1 MSFSSNVKAELCKDS
16 LSKKSCG
23 GGGGVWRTA
32 VLQHLQQHGNPHHH
46 RKPRLCGETAPAVQ
60 KGVRHHVRSGACRT
74 GAGASCSLPSRRR
87 IKSQRSLRPCKCDLK
102 ASLTLHVNFG
112 MLEEEAECM
121 AYLRGAFLAGGS
133 VTDPAKRYHLEMTTS
148 HYKVSRETCAL
159 LIECGFSPKELSR
172 GGNNI
177 LYFKQSDYIEDFLTA
192 IGAQVSAMGV
202 MEAKVEKDL
211 RNGVNR
217 RVNCE
222 TANLTKVVDAS
233 MGQMAAIRALEEAG
247 ELDKLPRKAPRDRA
261 FAPGKPGGNAAGACR
276 NAESTHYQ
284 IRHQPPHAKAS
295 GAGACI
301 GGINLWAL
309 SICMS
314 IRNTAFLTARAAS
327 RKLWQESRSWGRTP
341 IAITDHGVMY
351 GAIDFYQRGKGG
363 RRQAHHRLRGLCRAA
378 HPL

>member
-16 LSKKSCG
+16 LSKKSCAVAEG
-23 GGGGVWRTA
+23 YGVLLYCNTFSSTEIRIITESRDFA
-32 VLQHLQQHGNPHHH
+32 ARL
-46 RKPRLCGETAPAVQ
+46 PRLFKKAFVITFDQEPAAQDRGKLQFPISSEDKIAKIFETLQ
-60 KGVRHHVRSGACRT
+60 M
-74 GAGASCSLPSRRR
+74 
-87 IKSQRSLRPCKCDLK
+87 DLK

-247 ELDKLPRKAPRDRA
+247 ELDKLPGKLRETALLRRENPEATLQELAAMLNPPITKSAINHRMRKLL
-261 FAPGKPGGNAAGACR
+261 
-276 NAESTHYQ
+276 E
-284 IRHQPPHAKAS
+284 
-295 GAGACI
+295 
-301 GGINLWAL
+301 L
-309 SICMS
+309 
-314 IRNTAFLTARAAS
+314 ARA
-327 RKLWQESRSWGRTP
+327 LEE
-341 IAITDHGVMY
+341 
-351 GAIDFYQRGKGG
+351 
-363 RRQAHHRLRGLCRAA
+363 
-378 HPL
+378 

>member
-16 LSKKSCG
+16 LSKKSCAVAEG
-23 GGGGVWRTA
+23 YGVLLYCNTFSSTEIRIITESRDFA
-32 VLQHLQQHGNPHHH
+32 ARL
-46 RKPRLCGETAPAVQ
+46 PRLFKKAFGVTFDLEPAARDRGKLQFAITAEDKITKIFDALQ
-60 KGVRHHVRSGACRT
+60 M
-74 GAGASCSLPSRRR
+74 
-87 IKSQRSLRPCKCDLK
+87 DLK
-102 ASLTLHVNFG
+102 SSLTLHVNFG

-247 ELDKLPRKAPRDRA
+247 ELEKLP
-261 FAPGKPGGNAAGACR
+261 GKLRETALLRRENPEATLQELAAML
-276 NAESTHYQ
+276 
-284 IRHQPPHAKAS
+284 QPPITKSA
-295 GAGACI
+295 
-301 GGINLWAL
+301 INHRMRKLL
-309 SICMS
+309 E
-314 IRNTAFLTARAAS
+314 LARA
-327 RKLWQESRSWGRTP
+327 LEE
-341 IAITDHGVMY
+341 
-351 GAIDFYQRGKGG
+351 
-363 RRQAHHRLRGLCRAA
+363 
-378 HPL
+378 

>member
-16 LSKKSCG
+16 LSKKSCAVAEG
-23 GGGGVWRTA
+23 YGVLLYCNTFSSTEIRIITESRDFA
-32 VLQHLQQHGNPHHH
+32 ARL
-46 RKPRLCGETAPAVQ
+46 PRLFKKAFGITFDQEPAAHDRGKLQFAISSEDKIAKIFETLQ
-60 KGVRHHVRSGACRT
+60 M
-74 GAGASCSLPSRRR
+74 
-87 IKSQRSLRPCKCDLK
+87 DLK

-247 ELDKLPRKAPRDRA
+247 ELDKLP
-261 FAPGKPGGNAAGACR
+261 GKLR
-276 NAESTHYQ
+276 E
-284 IRHQPPHAKAS
+284 
-295 GAGACI
+295 
-301 GGINLWAL
+301 
-309 SICMS
+309 
-314 IRNTAFLTARAAS
+314 TAFLRRENPEATLQELAAMLNPPITKSAINHRMRKLLELARA
-327 RKLWQESRSWGRTP
+327 LEE
-341 IAITDHGVMY
+341 
-351 GAIDFYQRGKGG
+351 
-363 RRQAHHRLRGLCRAA
+363 
-378 HPL
+378 

>member
-16 LSKKSCG
+16 LSKKSCAVAEG
-23 GGGGVWRTA
+23 YGVLLYCNTFSSTEIRIITESRDFA
-32 VLQHLQQHGNPHHH
+32 ARL
-46 RKPRLCGETAPAVQ
+46 PRLFKKAFGITFDQEPAAHDRGKLQFAISSEDKIAKIFETLQ
-60 KGVRHHVRSGACRT
+60 M
-74 GAGASCSLPSRRR
+74 
-87 IKSQRSLRPCKCDLK
+87 DLK

-247 ELDKLPRKAPRDRA
+247 DLDKLPGKLRETALLRRENPEATLQELAAMLNPPITKSAINHRMRKLL
-261 FAPGKPGGNAAGACR
+261 
-276 NAESTHYQ
+276 E
-284 IRHQPPHAKAS
+284 
-295 GAGACI
+295 
-301 GGINLWAL
+301 L
-309 SICMS
+309 
-314 IRNTAFLTARAAS
+314 ARA
-327 RKLWQESRSWGRTP
+327 LEE
-341 IAITDHGVMY
+341 
-351 GAIDFYQRGKGG
+351 
-363 RRQAHHRLRGLCRAA
+363 
-378 HPL
+378 

>member
-16 LSKKSCG
+16 LSKKSCAVAEG
-23 GGGGVWRTA
+23 YGVLLYCNTFSSTEIRIITESRDFA
-32 VLQHLQQHGNPHHH
+32 ARL
-46 RKPRLCGETAPAVQ
+46 PRLFKKAFGSTFDQEPAAQDRGKLQFAISSEDKIAKIFETLQ
-60 KGVRHHVRSGACRT
+60 M
-74 GAGASCSLPSRRR
+74 
-87 IKSQRSLRPCKCDLK
+87 DLK

-112 MLEEEAECM
+112 MLEEEAEWM

-247 ELDKLPRKAPRDRA
+247 ELDKLPGKLRETALLRRENPEATLQELAAMLNPPITKSAINHRMRKLL
-261 FAPGKPGGNAAGACR
+261 
-276 NAESTHYQ
+276 E
-284 IRHQPPHAKAS
+284 
-295 GAGACI
+295 
-301 GGINLWAL
+301 L
-309 SICMS
+309 
-314 IRNTAFLTARAAS
+314 ARA
-327 RKLWQESRSWGRTP
+327 LEE
-341 IAITDHGVMY
+341 
-351 GAIDFYQRGKGG
+351 
-363 RRQAHHRLRGLCRAA
+363 
-378 HPL
+378 

>member
-1 MSFSSNVKAELCKDS
+1 MSFSSNVKVELCKDS
-16 LSKKSCG
+16 LSKKSCAVAEG
-23 GGGGVWRTA
+23 YGVLLYCNTFSSTEIRIITESRDFA
-32 VLQHLQQHGNPHHH
+32 ARL
-46 RKPRLCGETAPAVQ
+46 PRLFKKAFGITFDQEPAAQDRGKLQFAISSEDKIAKIFETLQ
-60 KGVRHHVRSGACRT
+60 M
-74 GAGASCSLPSRRR
+74 
-87 IKSQRSLRPCKCDLK
+87 DLK

-247 ELDKLPRKAPRDRA
+247 ELDKLPGKLRETALLRRENPEATLQELAAMLNPPITKSAINHRMRKLL
-261 FAPGKPGGNAAGACR
+261 
-276 NAESTHYQ
+276 E
-284 IRHQPPHAKAS
+284 
-295 GAGACI
+295 
-301 GGINLWAL
+301 L
-309 SICMS
+309 
-314 IRNTAFLTARAAS
+314 ARAV
-327 RKLWQESRSWGRTP
+327 EE
-341 IAITDHGVMY
+341 
-351 GAIDFYQRGKGG
+351 
-363 RRQAHHRLRGLCRAA
+363 
-378 HPL
+378 

>member
-16 LSKKSCG
+16 LSKKSCAVAEG
-23 GGGGVWRTA
+23 YGVLLYCNTFSSTEIRIITESRDFA
-32 VLQHLQQHGNPHHH
+32 ARL
-46 RKPRLCGETAPAVQ
+46 PRLFKKAFVITFDQEPAAQDRGKLQFAISSEDKIAKIFETLQ
-60 KGVRHHVRSGACRT
+60 M
-74 GAGASCSLPSRRR
+74 
-87 IKSQRSLRPCKCDLK
+87 DLK

-217 RVNCE
+217 RVNCDA
-222 TANLTKVVDAS
+222 ANVD
-233 MGQMAAIRALEEAG
+233 
-247 ELDKLPRKAPRDRA
+247 KAV
-261 FAPGKPGGNAAGACR
+261 
-276 NAESTHYQ
+276 
-284 IRHQPPHAKAS
+284 
-295 GAGACI
+295 
-301 GGINLWAL
+301 
-309 SICMS
+309 
-314 IRNTAFLTARAAS
+314 AAS
-327 RKLWQESRSWGRTP
+327 REQVEALTRLTDAGIVATLPVKLQEV
-341 IAITDHGVMY
+341 AV
-351 GAIDFYQRGKGG
+351 A
-363 RRQAHHRLRGLCRAA
+363 RLLQPELSLSELDRKSVV
-378 HPL
+378 

>member
-16 LSKKSCG
+16 LSKKSCAVAEG
-23 GGGGVWRTA
+23 YGVLLYCNTFSSTEIRIITESRDFA
-32 VLQHLQQHGNPHHH
+32 ARL
-46 RKPRLCGETAPAVQ
+46 PRLFKKAFGITFDQEPVAQDRGKLQFAISSEDKIAKIFETLQ
-60 KGVRHHVRSGACRT
+60 M
-74 GAGASCSLPSRRR
+74 
-87 IKSQRSLRPCKCDLK
+87 DLK

-247 ELDKLPRKAPRDRA
+247 ELDKLPGKLRETALLRRENPEATLQELAAMLNPPITKSAINHRMRKLL
-261 FAPGKPGGNAAGACR
+261 
-276 NAESTHYQ
+276 E
-284 IRHQPPHAKAS
+284 
-295 GAGACI
+295 
-301 GGINLWAL
+301 L
-309 SICMS
+309 
-314 IRNTAFLTARAAS
+314 ARA
-327 RKLWQESRSWGRTP
+327 LEE
-341 IAITDHGVMY
+341 
-351 GAIDFYQRGKGG
+351 
-363 RRQAHHRLRGLCRAA
+363 
-378 HPL
+378 

>member
-16 LSKKSCG
+16 LSKKSCAVAEG
-23 GGGGVWRTA
+23 YGVLLYCNTFSSTEIRIITESRDFA
-32 VLQHLQQHGNPHHH
+32 ARL
-46 RKPRLCGETAPAVQ
+46 PRLFKKAFGITFDQEPAAQDRGKLQFAISSEDKIAKIFETLQ
-60 KGVRHHVRSGACRT
+60 M
-74 GAGASCSLPSRRR
+74 
-87 IKSQRSLRPCKCDLK
+87 DLK

-247 ELDKLPRKAPRDRA
+247 ELDKLPGKLRETALLRRENPEATLQELAAMLYPPITKSAINHRMRKLL
-261 FAPGKPGGNAAGACR
+261 
-276 NAESTHYQ
+276 E
-284 IRHQPPHAKAS
+284 
-295 GAGACI
+295 
-301 GGINLWAL
+301 L
-309 SICMS
+309 
-314 IRNTAFLTARAAS
+314 ARA
-327 RKLWQESRSWGRTP
+327 LEE
-341 IAITDHGVMY
+341 
-351 GAIDFYQRGKGG
+351 
-363 RRQAHHRLRGLCRAA
+363 
-378 HPL
+378 

>member
-16 LSKKSCG
+16 LSKKSCAVAEG
-23 GGGGVWRTA
+23 YGVLLYCNTFSSTEIRIITESRDFA
-32 VLQHLQQHGNPHHH
+32 ARL
-46 RKPRLCGETAPAVQ
+46 PRLFKKAFVFTFDQEPAAQDRGKLQFAISSEDKIAKIFETLQ
-60 KGVRHHVRSGACRT
+60 M
-74 GAGASCSLPSRRR
+74 
-87 IKSQRSLRPCKCDLK
+87 DLK

-159 LIECGFSPKELSR
+159 LLDAGFSPKETMR
-172 GGNNI
+172 GGNSI
-177 LYFKQSDYIEDFLTA
+177 LYFKQSDMIEDFLTA
-192 IGAQVSAMGV
+192 IGAPVCAMGV

-247 ELDKLPRKAPRDRA
+247 ELDKLPGKLRETALLRRENPEATLQELAAMLNPPITKSAINHRMRKLL
-261 FAPGKPGGNAAGACR
+261 
-276 NAESTHYQ
+276 E
-284 IRHQPPHAKAS
+284 
-295 GAGACI
+295 
-301 GGINLWAL
+301 L
-309 SICMS
+309 
-314 IRNTAFLTARAAS
+314 ARA
-327 RKLWQESRSWGRTP
+327 LEE
-341 IAITDHGVMY
+341 
-351 GAIDFYQRGKGG
+351 
-363 RRQAHHRLRGLCRAA
+363 
-378 HPL
+378 

>member
-16 LSKKSCG
+16 LSKKSCAVAEG
-23 GGGGVWRTA
+23 YGVLLYCNTFSSTEIRIITESRDFA
-32 VLQHLQQHGNPHHH
+32 ARL
-46 RKPRLCGETAPAVQ
+46 PRLFKKAFGITFDQEPAAHDRGKLQFAISSEDKISRIFETLQ
-60 KGVRHHVRSGACRT
+60 M
-74 GAGASCSLPSRRR
+74 
-87 IKSQRSLRPCKCDLK
+87 DLK

-177 LYFKQSDYIEDFLTA
+177 LYFKQSDDIEDCLSA
-192 IGAQVSAMGV
+192 SGAQVSAMGV

-233 MGQMAAIRALEEAG
+233 MGQMAAIRALEGAG
-247 ELDKLPRKAPRDRA
+247 ELDKLPGKLRETALLRRENPEATLQELAAMLNPPITKSAINHRMRKLL
-261 FAPGKPGGNAAGACR
+261 
-276 NAESTHYQ
+276 E
-284 IRHQPPHAKAS
+284 
-295 GAGACI
+295 
-301 GGINLWAL
+301 L
-309 SICMS
+309 
-314 IRNTAFLTARAAS
+314 ARA
-327 RKLWQESRSWGRTP
+327 LEE
-341 IAITDHGVMY
+341 
-351 GAIDFYQRGKGG
+351 
-363 RRQAHHRLRGLCRAA
+363 
-378 HPL
+378 

>member
-16 LSKKSCG
+16 LSKKSCAVAEG
-23 GGGGVWRTA
+23 YGVLLYCNTFSSTEIRIITESRDFA
-32 VLQHLQQHGNPHHH
+32 ARL
-46 RKPRLCGETAPAVQ
+46 PRLFKKAFGITFDQEPAAQDRGKLQFAILSEDKISRIFETLQ
-60 KGVRHHVRSGACRT
+60 M
-74 GAGASCSLPSRRR
+74 
-87 IKSQRSLRPCKCDLK
+87 DLK

-247 ELDKLPRKAPRDRA
+247 ELDKLPGKLRETALLRRENPEATLQELAAMLNPPITKSAINHRMRKLL
-261 FAPGKPGGNAAGACR
+261 
-276 NAESTHYQ
+276 E
-284 IRHQPPHAKAS
+284 
-295 GAGACI
+295 
-301 GGINLWAL
+301 L
-309 SICMS
+309 
-314 IRNTAFLTARAAS
+314 ARA
-327 RKLWQESRSWGRTP
+327 LEE
-341 IAITDHGVMY
+341 
-351 GAIDFYQRGKGG
+351 
-363 RRQAHHRLRGLCRAA
+363 
-378 HPL
+378 

>member
-16 LSKKSCG
+16 MARKSCAVAESY
-23 GGGGVWRTA
+23 GVLLYCNTFTSAEIRIITESRDFA
-32 VLQHLQQHGNPHHH
+32 ARLPKLIKRAFGVSFDAEPAPEDRGKLQFSITSEDKIAKIFDTLQM
-46 RKPRLCGETAPAVQ
+46 
-60 KGVRHHVRSGACRT
+60 
-74 GAGASCSLPSRRR
+74 
-87 IKSQRSLRPCKCDLK
+87 DLK
-102 ASLTLHVNFG
+102 SSLTLHVNFG

-133 VTDPAKRYHLEMTTS
+133 VTDPTKRYHLEMTTS

-159 LIECGFSPKELSR
+159 LIECGFSPKELTR

-247 ELDKLPRKAPRDRA
+247 ELDKLPGKLRETALLRKENPEATLQEL
-261 FAPGKPGGNAAGACR
+261 AAML
-276 NAESTHYQ
+276 E
-284 IRHQPPHAKAS
+284 PPITKSA
-295 GAGACI
+295 
-301 GGINLWAL
+301 INHRMRKLL
-309 SICMS
+309 E
-314 IRNTAFLTARAAS
+314 LARA
-327 RKLWQESRSWGRTP
+327 LEE
-341 IAITDHGVMY
+341 
-351 GAIDFYQRGKGG
+351 
-363 RRQAHHRLRGLCRAA
+363 
-378 HPL
+378 

>member
-16 LSKKSCG
+16 LSKKSCAVAEG
-23 GGGGVWRTA
+23 YGVLLYCNTFSSTEIRIITESRDFA
-32 VLQHLQQHGNPHHH
+32 ARL
-46 RKPRLCGETAPAVQ
+46 PRLFKKAFVITFDQEPAAQDRGKLQFAISSEDKIAKIFETLQ
-60 KGVRHHVRSGACRT
+60 M
-74 GAGASCSLPSRRR
+74 
-87 IKSQRSLRPCKCDLK
+87 DLK

-222 TANLTKVVDAS
+222 TANLTTVVDAS

-247 ELDKLPRKAPRDRA
+247 ELDKLPGKLRETALLRRENPEATLQELAAMLNPPITKSAINHRMRKLL
-261 FAPGKPGGNAAGACR
+261 
-276 NAESTHYQ
+276 E
-284 IRHQPPHAKAS
+284 
-295 GAGACI
+295 
-301 GGINLWAL
+301 L
-309 SICMS
+309 
-314 IRNTAFLTARAAS
+314 ARA
-327 RKLWQESRSWGRTP
+327 LEE
-341 IAITDHGVMY
+341 
-351 GAIDFYQRGKGG
+351 
-363 RRQAHHRLRGLCRAA
+363 
-378 HPL
+378 

>member
-16 LSKKSCG
+16 LSKKSCAVAEG
-23 GGGGVWRTA
+23 YGVLLYCNTFSSTEIRIITESRDFA
-32 VLQHLQQHGNPHHH
+32 ARV
-46 RKPRLCGETAPAVQ
+46 PRLFKKAFGVTFDQEPAAHDRGKLQFAVTSEDKISKIFETLQ
-60 KGVRHHVRSGACRT
+60 M
-74 GAGASCSLPSRRR
+74 
-87 IKSQRSLRPCKCDLK
+87 DLK
-102 ASLTLHVNFG
+102 SSLTLHVNFG
-112 MLEEEAECM
+112 MLEEEAERM

-159 LIECGFSPKELSR
+159 LVECGFSPKELSR

-247 ELDKLPRKAPRDRA
+247 DLEKLP
-261 FAPGKPGGNAAGACR
+261 GKLRETALLRRENPEATLQELAAML
-276 NAESTHYQ
+276 
-284 IRHQPPHAKAS
+284 QPPITKSA
-295 GAGACI
+295 
-301 GGINLWAL
+301 INHRMRKLL
-309 SICMS
+309 E
-314 IRNTAFLTARAAS
+314 LARA
-327 RKLWQESRSWGRTP
+327 LEE
-341 IAITDHGVMY
+341 
-351 GAIDFYQRGKGG
+351 
-363 RRQAHHRLRGLCRAA
+363 
-378 HPL
+378 

>member
-16 LSKKSCG
+16 LSKKSCAVAEG
-23 GGGGVWRTA
+23 YGVLLYCNTFSSTEIRIITESRDFA
-32 VLQHLQQHGNPHHH
+32 ARL
-46 RKPRLCGETAPAVQ
+46 PRLFKKAFGITFDQEPAAQDRGKLQFAISSEDKIAKIFETLQ
-60 KGVRHHVRSGACRT
+60 M
-74 GAGASCSLPSRRR
+74 
-87 IKSQRSLRPCKCDLK
+87 DLK

-247 ELDKLPRKAPRDRA
+247 ELDKLPGKLRETALLRRENPEATLQELAAMLNPPVTKSAINHRMRKLL
-261 FAPGKPGGNAAGACR
+261 
-276 NAESTHYQ
+276 E
-284 IRHQPPHAKAS
+284 
-295 GAGACI
+295 
-301 GGINLWAL
+301 L
-309 SICMS
+309 
-314 IRNTAFLTARAAS
+314 ARA
-327 RKLWQESRSWGRTP
+327 LEE
-341 IAITDHGVMY
+341 
-351 GAIDFYQRGKGG
+351 
-363 RRQAHHRLRGLCRAA
+363 
-378 HPL
+378 

>member
-16 LSKKSCG
+16 LSKKSCAVAEG
-23 GGGGVWRTA
+23 YGVLLYCNTFSSTEIRIITESRDFA
-32 VLQHLQQHGNPHHH
+32 ARL
-46 RKPRLCGETAPAVQ
+46 PRLFKKAFGITFDQEPAAHDRGKLQFAISSEDKIAKIFETLQ
-60 KGVRHHVRSGACRT
+60 M
-74 GAGASCSLPSRRR
+74 
-87 IKSQRSLRPCKCDLK
+87 DLK

-222 TANLTKVVDAS
+222 TANLTKDVDAS

-247 ELDKLPRKAPRDRA
+247 ELDKLPGKLRETALLRRENPEATLQELAAMLNPPITKSAINHRMRKLL
-261 FAPGKPGGNAAGACR
+261 
-276 NAESTHYQ
+276 E
-284 IRHQPPHAKAS
+284 
-295 GAGACI
+295 
-301 GGINLWAL
+301 L
-309 SICMS
+309 
-314 IRNTAFLTARAAS
+314 ARA
-327 RKLWQESRSWGRTP
+327 LEE
-341 IAITDHGVMY
+341 
-351 GAIDFYQRGKGG
+351 
-363 RRQAHHRLRGLCRAA
+363 
-378 HPL
+378 

>member
-16 LSKKSCG
+16 LSKKSCAVAEG
-23 GGGGVWRTA
+23 YGVLLYCNTFSSTEIRIITESRDFA
-32 VLQHLQQHGNPHHH
+32 ARL
-46 RKPRLCGETAPAVQ
+46 PRLFKKAFGITFDQEPAAQDRGKLQFAISSEDKIAKIFETLQ
-60 KGVRHHVRSGACRT
+60 M
-74 GAGASCSLPSRRR
+74 
-87 IKSQRSLRPCKCDLK
+87 DLK

-112 MLEEEAECM
+112 LLEEEAECM

-247 ELDKLPRKAPRDRA
+247 ELDKLPGKLRETALLRRENPEATLQELAAMLNPPITKSAINHRMRKLL
-261 FAPGKPGGNAAGACR
+261 
-276 NAESTHYQ
+276 E
-284 IRHQPPHAKAS
+284 
-295 GAGACI
+295 
-301 GGINLWAL
+301 L
-309 SICMS
+309 
-314 IRNTAFLTARAAS
+314 ARA
-327 RKLWQESRSWGRTP
+327 LEE
-341 IAITDHGVMY
+341 
-351 GAIDFYQRGKGG
+351 
-363 RRQAHHRLRGLCRAA
+363 
-378 HPL
+378 

>member
-16 LSKKSCG
+16 LSKKSCAVAEG
-23 GGGGVWRTA
+23 YGVLLYCNTFSSTEIRIITESRDFA
-32 VLQHLQQHGNPHHH
+32 ARL
-46 RKPRLCGETAPAVQ
+46 PRLFKKAFGITFDQEPAAQDQGKLQFAISSEDKIAKIFETLQ
-60 KGVRHHVRSGACRT
+60 M
-74 GAGASCSLPSRRR
+74 
-87 IKSQRSLRPCKCDLK
+87 DLK

-247 ELDKLPRKAPRDRA
+247 ELDKLPGKLRETALLRRENPEATLQELAAMLNPPITKSAINHRMRKLL
-261 FAPGKPGGNAAGACR
+261 
-276 NAESTHYQ
+276 E
-284 IRHQPPHAKAS
+284 
-295 GAGACI
+295 
-301 GGINLWAL
+301 L
-309 SICMS
+309 
-314 IRNTAFLTARAAS
+314 ARA
-327 RKLWQESRSWGRTP
+327 LEE
-341 IAITDHGVMY
+341 
-351 GAIDFYQRGKGG
+351 
-363 RRQAHHRLRGLCRAA
+363 
-378 HPL
+378 

>member
-1 MSFSSNVKAELCKDS
+1 MSFSSNVTVELCKDS
-16 LSKKSCG
+16 LSKKSCAVAEG
-23 GGGGVWRTA
+23 YGVLLYCNTFSSTEIRIITESRDFA
-32 VLQHLQQHGNPHHH
+32 ARL
-46 RKPRLCGETAPAVQ
+46 PRLFKKAFGITFDQEPAAQDRGKLQFAISSEDKIVKIFETLQ
-60 KGVRHHVRSGACRT
+60 M
-74 GAGASCSLPSRRR
+74 
-87 IKSQRSLRPCKCDLK
+87 DLK

-247 ELDKLPRKAPRDRA
+247 ELDKLPGKLRETALLRRENPEATLQELAAMLNPPITKSAINHRMRKLL
-261 FAPGKPGGNAAGACR
+261 
-276 NAESTHYQ
+276 E
-284 IRHQPPHAKAS
+284 
-295 GAGACI
+295 
-301 GGINLWAL
+301 L
-309 SICMS
+309 
-314 IRNTAFLTARAAS
+314 ARA
-327 RKLWQESRSWGRTP
+327 LEE
-341 IAITDHGVMY
+341 
-351 GAIDFYQRGKGG
+351 
-363 RRQAHHRLRGLCRAA
+363 
-378 HPL
+378 

>member
-16 LSKKSCG
+16 LSKKSCAVAEG
-23 GGGGVWRTA
+23 YGVLLYCNTFSSTEIRIITESRDFA
-32 VLQHLQQHGNPHHH
+32 ARL
-46 RKPRLCGETAPAVQ
+46 PRLFKKAFGITFDQEPAAHDRGKLQFAISSEDKIAKIFETLQ
-60 KGVRHHVRSGACRT
+60 M
-74 GAGASCSLPSRRR
+74 
-87 IKSQRSLRPCKCDLK
+87 DLK

-247 ELDKLPRKAPRDRA
+247 ELDKLPGKLRETALLRRENPEATLQELAAMLNPPITKSAINHRMRKLL
-261 FAPGKPGGNAAGACR
+261 
-276 NAESTHYQ
+276 E
-284 IRHQPPHAKAS
+284 
-295 GAGACI
+295 
-301 GGINLWAL
+301 
-309 SICMS
+309 M
-314 IRNTAFLTARAAS
+314 ARA
-327 RKLWQESRSWGRTP
+327 LEE
-341 IAITDHGVMY
+341 
-351 GAIDFYQRGKGG
+351 
-363 RRQAHHRLRGLCRAA
+363 
-378 HPL
+378 

>member
-1 MSFSSNVKAELCKDS
+1 MSFSSNVKVELCKDS
-16 LSKKSCG
+16 LSKKSCAVAEG
-23 GGGGVWRTA
+23 YGVLLYCNTFSSTEIRIITESRDFA
-32 VLQHLQQHGNPHHH
+32 ARL
-46 RKPRLCGETAPAVQ
+46 PRLFKKAFGITFDQEPAAQDRGKLQFAISSEDKIAKIFETLQ
-60 KGVRHHVRSGACRT
+60 M
-74 GAGASCSLPSRRR
+74 
-87 IKSQRSLRPCKCDLK
+87 DLK

-133 VTDPAKRYHLEMTTS
+133 ITDPAKRYHLEMTTS

-247 ELDKLPRKAPRDRA
+247 ELDKLPGKLRETALLRRENPEATLQELAAMLNPPITKSAINHRMRKLL
-261 FAPGKPGGNAAGACR
+261 
-276 NAESTHYQ
+276 E
-284 IRHQPPHAKAS
+284 
-295 GAGACI
+295 
-301 GGINLWAL
+301 L
-309 SICMS
+309 
-314 IRNTAFLTARAAS
+314 ARA
-327 RKLWQESRSWGRTP
+327 LEE
-341 IAITDHGVMY
+341 
-351 GAIDFYQRGKGG
+351 
-363 RRQAHHRLRGLCRAA
+363 
-378 HPL
+378 

>member
-16 LSKKSCG
+16 LSKKSCAVAEG
-23 GGGGVWRTA
+23 YGVLLYCNTFSSTEIRIITERRDFA
-32 VLQHLQQHGNPHHH
+32 ARL
-46 RKPRLCGETAPAVQ
+46 PRLFKKAFGITFDQEPAAHDRGKLQFAISSEDKIAKIFETLQ
-60 KGVRHHVRSGACRT
+60 M
-74 GAGASCSLPSRRR
+74 
-87 IKSQRSLRPCKCDLK
+87 DLK

-247 ELDKLPRKAPRDRA
+247 ELDKLPGKLRETALLRRENPEATLQELAAMLNPPITKSAINHRMRKLL
-261 FAPGKPGGNAAGACR
+261 
-276 NAESTHYQ
+276 E
-284 IRHQPPHAKAS
+284 
-295 GAGACI
+295 
-301 GGINLWAL
+301 L
-309 SICMS
+309 
-314 IRNTAFLTARAAS
+314 ARA
-327 RKLWQESRSWGRTP
+327 LEE
-341 IAITDHGVMY
+341 
-351 GAIDFYQRGKGG
+351 
-363 RRQAHHRLRGLCRAA
+363 
-378 HPL
+378 

>member
-16 LSKKSCG
+16 LSKKSCAVAEG
-23 GGGGVWRTA
+23 YGVLLYCNTFSSTEIRIITESRDFA
-32 VLQHLQQHGNPHHH
+32 ARL
-46 RKPRLCGETAPAVQ
+46 PRLFKKAFGITFDQEPAAQDRGKLQFAISSEDKIAKIFETLQ
-60 KGVRHHVRSGACRT
+60 M
-74 GAGASCSLPSRRR
+74 
-87 IKSQRSLRPCKCDLK
+87 DLK

-222 TANLTKVVDAS
+222 TANLTKVVYAS

-247 ELDKLPRKAPRDRA
+247 ELDKLPGKLRETALLRKENPEATLQEL
-261 FAPGKPGGNAAGACR
+261 AAML
-276 NAESTHYQ
+276 E
-284 IRHQPPHAKAS
+284 PPITKSA
-295 GAGACI
+295 
-301 GGINLWAL
+301 INHRMRKLL
-309 SICMS
+309 E
-314 IRNTAFLTARAAS
+314 LARA
-327 RKLWQESRSWGRTP
+327 LEE
-341 IAITDHGVMY
+341 
-351 GAIDFYQRGKGG
+351 
-363 RRQAHHRLRGLCRAA
+363 
-378 HPL
+378 

>member
-16 LSKKSCG
+16 LSKKSCAVAEG
-23 GGGGVWRTA
+23 YGVLLYCNTFSSTEIRIITESRDFA
-32 VLQHLQQHGNPHHH
+32 ARL
-46 RKPRLCGETAPAVQ
+46 PRLFKKAFGITFDQEPAAHDRGKLQFAISSEDKISRIFETLQ
-60 KGVRHHVRSGACRT
+60 M
-74 GAGASCSLPSRRR
+74 
-87 IKSQRSLRPCKCDLK
+87 DLK

-233 MGQMAAIRALEEAG
+233 MGQMAAIRALEEVG
-247 ELDKLPRKAPRDRA
+247 ELDKLPGKLRETALLRRENPEATLQELAAMLNPPITKSAINHRMRKLL
-261 FAPGKPGGNAAGACR
+261 
-276 NAESTHYQ
+276 E
-284 IRHQPPHAKAS
+284 
-295 GAGACI
+295 
-301 GGINLWAL
+301 L
-309 SICMS
+309 
-314 IRNTAFLTARAAS
+314 ARA
-327 RKLWQESRSWGRTP
+327 LEE
-341 IAITDHGVMY
+341 
-351 GAIDFYQRGKGG
+351 
-363 RRQAHHRLRGLCRAA
+363 
-378 HPL
+378 

>member
-1 MSFSSNVKAELCKDS
+1 MSFSSNVKVELCKDS
-16 LSKKSCG
+16 LSKKSCAVAEG
-23 GGGGVWRTA
+23 YGVLLYCNTFSSTEIRIITESRDFA
-32 VLQHLQQHGNPHHH
+32 ARL
-46 RKPRLCGETAPAVQ
+46 PRLFKKAFGITFDQEPAAQDRGKLQFAISSEDKIAKIFETLQ
-60 KGVRHHVRSGACRT
+60 M
-74 GAGASCSLPSRRR
+74 
-87 IKSQRSLRPCKCDLK
+87 DLK

-247 ELDKLPRKAPRDRA
+247 ELDKLPGKLRETALLRRENPEATLQELAAMLNPPITKSAINHRMRKLL
-261 FAPGKPGGNAAGACR
+261 
-276 NAESTHYQ
+276 E
-284 IRHQPPHAKAS
+284 
-295 GAGACI
+295 
-301 GGINLWAL
+301 L
-309 SICMS
+309 
-314 IRNTAFLTARAAS
+314 ARA
-327 RKLWQESRSWGRTP
+327 LDE
-341 IAITDHGVMY
+341 
-351 GAIDFYQRGKGG
+351 
-363 RRQAHHRLRGLCRAA
+363 
-378 HPL
+378 

>member
-1 MSFSSNVKAELCKDS
+1 MSFSSNVKVELCKDS
-16 LSKKSCG
+16 LSKKSCAVAEG
-23 GGGGVWRTA
+23 YGVLLYCNTFSSTEIRIITESRDFA
-32 VLQHLQQHGNPHHH
+32 ARL
-46 RKPRLCGETAPAVQ
+46 PRLFKKAFGITFDQEPAAQDRGKLQFAISSEDKIAKIFETLQ
-60 KGVRHHVRSGACRT
+60 M
-74 GAGASCSLPSRRR
+74 
-87 IKSQRSLRPCKCDLK
+87 DLK

-211 RNGVNR
+211 RNGVNG

-247 ELDKLPRKAPRDRA
+247 ELDKLPGKLRETALLRRENPEATLQELAAMLNPPITKSAINHRMRKLL
-261 FAPGKPGGNAAGACR
+261 
-276 NAESTHYQ
+276 E
-284 IRHQPPHAKAS
+284 
-295 GAGACI
+295 
-301 GGINLWAL
+301 L
-309 SICMS
+309 
-314 IRNTAFLTARAAS
+314 ARA
-327 RKLWQESRSWGRTP
+327 LEE
-341 IAITDHGVMY
+341 
-351 GAIDFYQRGKGG
+351 
-363 RRQAHHRLRGLCRAA
+363 
-378 HPL
+378 

>member
-16 LSKKSCG
+16 LSKKSCAVAEG
-23 GGGGVWRTA
+23 YGVLLYCNTFSSTEIRIITESRDFA
-32 VLQHLQQHGNPHHH
+32 ARL
-46 RKPRLCGETAPAVQ
+46 PRLFKKAFGITFDQEPAAQDRGKLQFAISSEDKIAKIFETLQ
-60 KGVRHHVRSGACRT
+60 M
-74 GAGASCSLPSRRR
+74 
-87 IKSQRSLRPCKCDLK
+87 DLK

-247 ELDKLPRKAPRDRA
+247 ELDKLP
-261 FAPGKPGGNAAGACR
+261 GKLRETALLRRENPEATLQELAAML
-276 NAESTHYQ
+276 
-284 IRHQPPHAKAS
+284 QPPITKSA
-295 GAGACI
+295 
-301 GGINLWAL
+301 INHRMRKLL
-309 SICMS
+309 E
-314 IRNTAFLTARAAS
+314 LARA
-327 RKLWQESRSWGRTP
+327 LEE
-341 IAITDHGVMY
+341 
-351 GAIDFYQRGKGG
+351 
-363 RRQAHHRLRGLCRAA
+363 
-378 HPL
+378 

>member
-1 MSFSSNVKAELCKDS
+1 MSFSSNVKVELCKDS
-16 LSKKSCG
+16 LSKKSCAVAEG
-23 GGGGVWRTA
+23 YGVLLYCNTFSSTEIRIITESRDFA
-32 VLQHLQQHGNPHHH
+32 ARL
-46 RKPRLCGETAPAVQ
+46 PRLFKKAFGITFDQEPAAQDRGKLQFAISSEDKIAKIFETLQ
-60 KGVRHHVRSGACRT
+60 M
-74 GAGASCSLPSRRR
+74 
-87 IKSQRSLRPCKCDLK
+87 DLK

-247 ELDKLPRKAPRDRA
+247 ALDKLPGKLRETALLRRENPEATLQELAAMLNPPITKSAINHRMRKLL
-261 FAPGKPGGNAAGACR
+261 
-276 NAESTHYQ
+276 E
-284 IRHQPPHAKAS
+284 
-295 GAGACI
+295 
-301 GGINLWAL
+301 L
-309 SICMS
+309 
-314 IRNTAFLTARAAS
+314 ARA
-327 RKLWQESRSWGRTP
+327 LEE
-341 IAITDHGVMY
+341 
-351 GAIDFYQRGKGG
+351 
-363 RRQAHHRLRGLCRAA
+363 
-378 HPL
+378 